1 MPLGLGRKK
10 AEETELRELTAGDIL
25 AKLADVTEQ
34 LLKARQDYQTLQS
47 IFLRLDERTT
57 AVDQMTSE
65 MKAQLEEMRNRVAA
79 MEIAVNEMGSKLADM
94 PAIKTKLHS
103 AHGDIHEI
111 QATVERMNAILG
123 DIDKIFKYLK
133 SPGF

>member
-1 MPLGLGRKK
+1 MGRKK

>member
-1 MPLGLGRKK
+1 LGRKK